1 MDNLR
6 TLLLVGGFTSFLFF
20 IIGIGLYV
28 LFVIG
33 LYGLARTE
41 ETGNEWFAFIPI
53 LQLYIIGKI
62 LKEIKIGGYIVP
74 SLELVLPLE
83 LEATPAGDYLR
94 CRVLAEGIEV
104 RVRVDL
110 IHNLPMPVKD

>member
-1 MDNLR
+1 MRLHW
-6 TLLLVGGFTSFLFF
+6 
-20 IIGIGLYV
+20 
-28 LFVIG
+28 
-33 LYGLARTE
+33 E
-41 ETGNEWFAFIPI
+41 EEGTAMH
-53 LQLYIIGKI
+53 Y
-62 LKEIKIGGYIVP
+62 
-74 SLELVLPLE
+74 LELVLPLE